1 MSGLGEGCGICGF
14 PKKTGAIHVTLLLGL
29 LLRPPRLAPRR
40 FPPVIPLS
48 WSSERWKG
56 IWMDGVF
63 SSLVLIVM
71 LLALWGGGCEIG
83 GVFLSM
89 ASPSQ
94 G

>member
-1 MSGLGEGCGICGF
+1 
-14 PKKTGAIHVTLLLGL
+14 
-29 LLRPPRLAPRR
+29 
-40 FPPVIPLS
+40 
-48 WSSERWKG
+48 
-56 IWMDGVF
+56 MDGVF